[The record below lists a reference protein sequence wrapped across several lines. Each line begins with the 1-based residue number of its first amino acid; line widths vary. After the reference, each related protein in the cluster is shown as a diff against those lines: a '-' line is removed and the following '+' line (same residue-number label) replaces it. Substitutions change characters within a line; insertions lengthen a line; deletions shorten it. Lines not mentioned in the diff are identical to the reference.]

1 MSLFPISL
9 VIPDFDV
16 EPGELPV
23 KGIISHLNG
32 DGMYLIRRF
41 VRTLALWVV
50 WTMILMA
57 GSRAYA
63 QGLADEDRDWQVQPP
78 EVLRQAP
85 YSAPTPLRIPG
96 GKVVRTADLL
106 LMTQTSPP
114 PVLIDVAAGEGHE
127 TLPGAVWIPGTGRG
141 DNFID
146 TIQAELNVLLSGL
159 TGGNRDRALVFF
171 CVNSQCWLS
180 FNAARRAIAAGY
192 RDVYWYRGGYA
203 AWKAAGL
210 PLVPI
215 QAVR

>member
-1 MSLFPISL
+1 MSPLPAWL
-9 VIPDFDV
+9 AVPDFQV
-16 EPGELPV
+16 EPDELPV
-23 KGIISHLNG
+23 KGMINDVNG
-32 DGMYLIRRF
+32 DGMHLIERIARA
-41 VRTLALWVV
+41 LALRAGLS
-50 WTMILMA
+50 MILMA
-57 GSRAYA
+57 GSQAMA

-85 YSAPTPLRIPG
+85 YSAPTPLRVPG
-96 GKVVRTADLL
+96 GNVIRTADLL
-106 LMTQTSPP
+106 LMTKTSPP

-146 TIQAELNVLLSGL
+146 TIQAELNALLSGL

-192 RDVYWYRGGYA
+192 REVYWYRGGYA

-215 QAVR
+215 QPVR